1 MRRSG
6 PSSTRSRY
14 QYPTTLPG
22 LRAELMCPPSP
33 NARGHRS
40 AGDTRRADGKFRR
53 KSPEPRCGCT
63 ARFGCVRSSKIAR
76 LRIQLMHSRRRFRFL
91 GIVIIAMPATMCA
104 PQPPAQAP
112 PRPAQ
117 ATQAGRDGN
126 RAPDY
131 PVRPP
136 APPEQ
141 VSHGQQVFQ
150 SNCSFCHGSDAR
162 GGEAGPNLVRDE
174 VVLRDQ
180 NGELI
185 TPIVQNGIP
194 AQGMPRFGLS
204 AAEITDI
211 AAWLHSQPLSDRGA
225 PSTLDVLVGNAKEG
239 EAYFN
244 GAGRCTQ
251 CHLATGDLAGIGSRY
266 EAKTIQNLIVSGGGG
281 GRMRR
286 RSAGAAPPVKAPP
299 TTVTVTLPSGRRVQ
313 GELDHLS
320 AFVVALR
327 DSAGTYHSFA
337 RHDSI
342 PKVVVT
348 NPLQWHIDRL
358 PRWRDADIHDLTA
371 YLVTL
376 K

>member
-1 MRRSG
+1 
-6 PSSTRSRY
+6 
-14 QYPTTLPG
+14 
-22 LRAELMCPPSP
+22 
-33 NARGHRS
+33 
-40 AGDTRRADGKFRR
+40 
-53 KSPEPRCGCT
+53 
-63 ARFGCVRSSKIAR
+63 
-76 LRIQLMHSRRRFRFL
+76 MHSRRQVRFR
-91 GIVIIAMPATMCA
+91 GVMIIAGLTSLSA
-104 PQPPAQAP
+104 PPA
-112 PRPAQ
+112 PAQ
-117 ATQAGRDGN
+117 TRP
-126 RAPDY
+126 PDY
-131 PVRPP
+131 PERPP
-136 APPEQ
+136 APAEQ
-141 VSHGQQVFQ
+141 VARGQQIFR

-162 GGEAGPNLVRDE
+162 GGESGPNLVRDQ

-180 NGELI
+180 TGELI

-194 AQGMPRFGLS
+194 AQGMPNFALS
-204 AAEITDI
+204 AADITDI
-211 AAWLHSQPLSDRGA
+211 SAWLHSQPLSDRGA
-225 PSTLDVLVGNAKEG
+225 PSTLDILVGNAKEG

-251 CHLATGDLAGIGSRY
+251 CHSATGDLGGIGSRY
-266 EAKTIQNLIVSGGGG
+266 EPKTIQNLIVSGGGG
-281 GRMRR
+281 RGRR
-286 RSAGAAPPVKAPP
+286 RSAGAAPPVKAPPP

-327 DSAGTYHSFA
+327 DSGGTYHSFA

-358 PRWRDADIHDLTA
+358 PQWRDADIHDLTA

>member
-1 MRRSG
+1 
-6 PSSTRSRY
+6 
-14 QYPTTLPG
+14 
-22 LRAELMCPPSP
+22 
-33 NARGHRS
+33 
-40 AGDTRRADGKFRR
+40 
-53 KSPEPRCGCT
+53 
-63 ARFGCVRSSKIAR
+63 
-76 LRIQLMHSRRRFRFL
+76 MHSRRRLRCCGAL
-91 GIVIIAMPATMCA
+91 IIAGLTALS
-104 PQPPAQAP
+104 AP
-112 PRPAQ
+112 PQAAAQTPSRP
-117 ATQAGRDGN
+117 T
-126 RAPDY
+126 PDY
-131 PVRPP
+131 PEHPP

-141 VSHGQQVFQ
+141 VARGQQIFR

-162 GGEAGPNLVRDE
+162 GGETGPNLVRDV

-185 TPIVQNGIP
+185 TPIVQNGVP
-194 AQGMPRFGLS
+194 AQGMPKFRLS

-225 PSTLDVLVGNAKEG
+225 PSALDILAGDAKHG

-244 GAGRCTQ
+244 GAGHCTQ
-251 CHLATGDLAGIGSRY
+251 CHSPTGDLAGIGSRS
-266 EAKTIQNLIVSGGGG
+266 EPKMIQNLIVSGGGG
-281 GRMRR
+281 RRR
-286 RSAGAAPPVKAPP
+286 RSAGAAPAVKAPP
-299 TTVTVTLPSGRRVQ
+299 TTVTVTLPSGQRVQ

-327 DSAGTYHSFA
+327 EPDGTYRSFA

-342 PKVVVT
+342 PKVVVA

-358 PRWRDADIHDLTA
+358 PQWRDADIHDLTA